1 MRKKRAKLL
10 FGGLLAC
17 GGIAGLGYAR
27 ADSSQ
32 RRRVTVG
39 AEGVVRF
46 LRSLSV
52 GLVISLDYW
61 WAGWGKDGVSY
72 VSVGVCMHYIK
83 WLLIGGV

>member
-1 MRKKRAKLL
+1 MRLRRRPRGRVL

-17 GGIAGLGYAR
+17 GGIAGFSYAR

-32 RRRVTVG
+32 RRRATVG

-46 LRSLSV
+46 LRSISI

-61 WAGWGKDGVSY
+61 WAGRGVDE
-72 VSVGVCMHYIK
+72 VS
-83 WLLIGGV
+83 

>member
-1 MRKKRAKLL
+1 MRRVRASRVL
-10 FGGLLAC
+10 GGLLAC
-17 GGIAGLGYAR
+17 GGLVGAGSYAR

-46 LRSLSV
+46 LRSISV

-61 WAGWGKDGVSY
+61 WAGFGLDEVSCQLAALSCC
-72 VSVGVCMHYIK
+72 VILQWWM
-83 WLLIGGV
+83 